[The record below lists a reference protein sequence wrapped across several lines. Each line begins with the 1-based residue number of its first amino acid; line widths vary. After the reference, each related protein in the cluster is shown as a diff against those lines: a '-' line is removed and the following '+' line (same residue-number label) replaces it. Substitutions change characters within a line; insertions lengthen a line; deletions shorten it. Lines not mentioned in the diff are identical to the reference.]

1 MKNILIATTAL
12 VATAGIAHAEV
23 AVSGSAKA
31 GLIYNSEGATKV
43 KLLSKANVAFDAS
56 GETDGGLQFGFN
68 TNHLVTNNGTVDNDD
83 TTVFMSGAFGKLS
96 FGAVA
101 EADEVAGLS
110 DIGWDGLDVDD
121 VAEALVGDEL
131 GDIAGT
137 IFGRAK
143 PSLSHNV
150 NYTYAS
156 GPVSL
161 SLSGLLNTDHSSS
174 NTSSYAAGVKYSFG
188 AGYVGL
194 GYAQHKFDAIAA
206 SAAVLPSAGSVGS
219 AAVTASAA
227 ARANVVSLF
236 GGYTMDNVKI
246 AALYSDAR
254 FKQGGVSAGAN
265 AYGLNASYTM
275 DALTLS
281 FGASKAN
288 FDTAVNAT
296 GIADQ
301 SAYGIGAS
309 YDLGGGATVS
319 GGIARVK
326 SVNDENQG
334 NIALKSNTETRADF
348 GVSFSF

>member
-23 AVSGSAKA
+23 AVSGSAAA
-31 GLIYNSEGATKV
+31 GLKYNSQTAEKAWLFSKV
-43 KLLSKANVAFDAS
+43 NIAFDAS

-68 TNHLVTNNGTVDNDD
+68 TNHIVENNGGVGNDD
-83 TTVFMSGAFGKLS
+83 TTVYMSGAFGKLS

-101 EADEVAGLS
+101 EADEQAGLS

-121 VAEALVGDEL
+121 VAEAVVGDEL
-131 GDIAGT
+131 GDLTGA
-137 IFGRAK
+137 
-143 PSLSHNV
+143 SLGHNV
-150 NYTYAS
+150 NYTYAT
-156 GPVSL
+156 GPVSF
-161 SLSGLLNTDHSSS
+161 SLSTRLGTSGTGSVADSS
-174 NTSSYAAGVKYSFG
+174 AIGAKYSFG
-188 AGYVGL
+188 TGYVGL
-194 GYAQHKFDAIAA
+194 GYGDHDLNGTSTVAAIDKAR
-206 SAAVLPSAGSVGS
+206 VLSV
-219 AAVTASAA
+219 
-227 ARANVVSLF
+227 F
-236 GGYTMDNVKI
+236 GGVNVNNIKVS
-246 AALYSDAR
+246 ALYSDAN
-254 FKQGGVSAGAN
+254 FKDAAGVKTGAN

-288 FDTAVNAT
+288 FDAAT

-309 YDLGGGATVS
+309 YDLGGGATLA

-326 SVNDENQG
+326 SVNDENQSTVVG
-334 NIALKSNTETRADF
+334 ASDTETRADF

>member
-23 AVSGSAKA
+23 AVSGSAAA
-31 GLIYNSEGATKV
+31 GLKYNSETQEKTWLFSKV
-43 KLLSKANVAFDAS
+43 NIAFDAS

-68 TNHLVTNNGTVDNDD
+68 TNHIVENNGGVGNDD
-83 TTVFMSGAFGKLS
+83 TTVYMSGAFGKLS

-131 GDIAGT
+131 GDLTGIAQG
-137 IFGRAK
+137 
-143 PSLSHNV
+143 HNV
-150 NYTYAS
+150 NYTYAT
-156 GPVSL
+156 GPVSF
-161 SLSGLLNTDHSSS
+161 SLSTRLSTGGATAAFDPKSV
-174 NTSSYAAGVKYSFG
+174 AAGVKYSFG
-188 AGYVGL
+188 TGYVGL
-194 GYAQHKFDAIAA
+194 GYGDHSAQMVGAPARDTAKVVSVF
-206 SAAVLPSAGSVGS
+206 AG
-219 AAVTASAA
+219 
-227 ARANVVSLF
+227 ANV
-236 GGYTMDNVKI
+236 NNIKI
-246 AALYSDAR
+246 AAMYSDAN
-254 FKQGGVSAGAN
+254 FKDGATGAKAGAN

-288 FDTAVNAT
+288 FDAALVA
-296 GIADQ
+296 ADQ

-309 YDLGGGATVS
+309 YDLGGGAKVS

-326 SVNDENQG
+326 SVGDENQSTVVG
-334 NIALKSNTETRADF
+334 ASDTETRADF

>member
-23 AVSGSAKA
+23 AVSGSAAA
-31 GLIYNSEGATKV
+31 GLKYNSETTEKTWLFSKV
-43 KLLSKANVAFDAS
+43 NIAFDAS

-68 TNHLVTNNGTVDNDD
+68 TNHIVENNGSVGNDD
-83 TTVFMSGAFGKLS
+83 TTVYMSGAFGKLS

-131 GDIAGT
+131 GDLTGISQG
-137 IFGRAK
+137 
-143 PSLSHNV
+143 HNV
-150 NYTYAS
+150 NYTYAT
-156 GPVSL
+156 GPVSF
-161 SLSGLLNTDHSSS
+161 SLSTRLA
-174 NTSSYAAGVKYSFG
+174 TSGSATAVDTYAAGMKYSFG

-194 GYAQHKFDAIAA
+194 GYGDHDYNAA
-206 SAAVLPSAGSVGS
+206 G
-219 AAVTASAA
+219 TAK
-227 ARANVVSLF
+227 VVSLF
-236 GGYTMDNVKI
+236 GGVSMNNINVK
-246 AALYSDAR
+246 AMYSDAN
-254 FKQGGVSAGAN
+254 FKDVAGVKTGAK

-281 FGASKAN
+281 MGASKAN
-288 FDTAVNAT
+288 FDAAT
-296 GIADQ
+296 GLADQ
-301 SAYGIGAS
+301 SALGLGAS
-309 YDLGGGATVS
+309 YDLGGGATLA

-326 SVNDENQG
+326 SPSDENQG
-334 NIALKSNTETRADF
+334 SADIRETRADF